1 MNAYAV
7 AKFIASVKEVD
18 SRKRL
23 QKALF
28 FVQEAGCNLDAE
40 YELYLY
46 GPYSRDLAIVTDQ
59 LEAAGIIEE
68 QEEDTE
74 CGGVQYRYII
84 SDTKRLEEFEATE
97 AGKKEK
103 AELEEFLSLFKE
115 LNEEDRWE
123 LELASTVAYYYR
135 RVGLAWEEA
144 KKRTAAFKKESSD
157 SSCMLAGEKLAR
169 RVLSGAV

>member
-7 AKFIASVKEVD
+7 AKFIASVDEVD

-28 FVQEAGCNLDAE
+28 FVQEAGCKLDAE

-59 LEAAGIIEE
+59 LEAAKIIEK
-68 QEEDTE
+68 QEENNG
-74 CGGVQYRYII
+74 CGGVRYRYII

-103 AELEEFLSLFKE
+103 AELEKFVPLFKR
-115 LNEEDRWE
+115 LNTVHLWE
-123 LELASTVAYYYR
+123 LELASTVAYYHR
-135 RVGLAWEEA
+135 RVELDWDEA
-144 KKRTAAFKKESSD
+144 KKRTAAFKKEAID
-157 SSCMLAGEKLAR
+157 SPRMMAAEKLAHE
-169 RVLSGAV
+169 VFQDAA